1 MASSVRPPN
10 TAHWGVFCA
19 FGAVVVIRS
28 RRPGALLAFALFA
41 LTVASPASAQTLKRH
56 VPKSHSVGTSSPVS
70 VSQTTTTLPPTNTLT
85 QARTT
90 TPYTGTIPPTPA
102 PVVNAG
108 KPVTTTTVS
117 VVGDVTT
124 TKTKTET
131 VTTTIACTGC
141 TTTDSSTY
149 TGIIETTGTQTV
161 ATQTS
166 VPPPP
171 RASLP
176 VPPEKVK

>member
-1 MASSVRPPN
+1 M
-10 TAHWGVFCA
+10 
-19 FGAVVVIRS
+19 RS
-28 RRPGALLAFALFA
+28 RHSAALLPFALFA
-41 LTVASPASAQTLKRH
+41 LTVASPASAQTLKRP
-56 VPKSHSVGTSSPVS
+56 VPKVHAVSTSSPVS
-70 VSQTTTTLPPTNTLT
+70 VSQRTTTLPPTNTVT
-85 QARTT
+85 QATTT

-117 VVGDVTT
+117 VVGRVTT
-124 TKTKTET
+124 TTSTTKTTTET

-141 TTTDSSTY
+141 TTIDSSTY
-149 TGIIETTGTQTV
+149 TGIIETTVTTSVLSTGTQTV

-171 RASLP
+171 HASLPAP

>member
-10 TAHWGVFCA
+10 SAHWGAFCA

-56 VPKSHSVGTSSPVS
+56 VPKAHSVGTSSPVS
-70 VSQTTTTLPPTNTLT
+70 VSQTTTTLTPTNTVT
-85 QARTT
+85 QATTT

-108 KPVTTTTVS
+108 KPVTTTTIS
-117 VVGDVTT
+117 VVGDNSIYSALGMAVWG
-124 TKTKTET
+124 ERPD
-131 VTTTIACTGC
+131 VIAPIGPE
-141 TTTDSSTY
+141 SPLPIRRRRWPSTRPP
-149 TGIIETTGTQTV
+149 
-161 ATQTS
+161 S
-166 VPPPP
+166 V
-171 RASLP
+171 
-176 VPPEKVK
+176 

>member
-1 MASSVRPPN
+1 M
-10 TAHWGVFCA
+10 G
-19 FGAVVVIRS
+19 S
-28 RRPGALLAFALFA
+28 RHSAALLPFALLA
-41 LTVASPASAQTLKRH
+41 LTAASPASAQTLKRP
-56 VPKSHSVGTSSPVS
+56 VPEVHAVSASSPVS
-70 VSQTTTTLPPTNTLT
+70 VSQTTTTLPPTNTVT
-85 QARTT
+85 QATTT

-117 VVGDVTT
+117 VVGRVTT
-124 TKTKTET
+124 TTSTTKTTTET

-141 TTTDSSTY
+141 TTIDSSTY
-149 TGIIETTGTQTV
+149 TGIIETTVTTSVLSTGTQTV

-171 RASLP
+171 HASLPAP

>member
-1 MASSVRPPN
+1 M
-10 TAHWGVFCA
+10 
-19 FGAVVVIRS
+19 RS
-28 RRPGALLAFALFA
+28 RRSAALLPFALFA

-56 VPKSHSVGTSSPVS
+56 VPKVHSVGTSSPVS
-70 VSQTTTTLPPTNTLT
+70 VSQTTTTLPPTNTVT
-85 QARTT
+85 QATTT

-124 TKTKTET
+124 TTSTTKTKTET

-149 TGIIETTGTQTV
+149 TGIIEITVTTSVLSTGTQTV
-161 ATQTS
+161 VTQSS

-171 RASLP
+171 HASLPP
-176 VPPEKVK
+176 VPPEK